1 MNWHSIATH
10 RYAIPMLFVLL
21 WSTGFTMSKLG
32 LPYSEP
38 ATFLTLR
45 FFLAASILVLLL
57 FLLKGSQVLEPMQ
70 YVHCAIVGLLL
81 HATYLGGVF
90 AAIHRGMDAGLAA
103 LIVSLQPPL
112 TVLLGALF
120 LGEALTRLKVA
131 GTLLGLL
138 GVTLVL
144 VERGIGIE
152 GVEIVGLVMCVAA
165 LFGISV
171 GTIYQKKYV
180 VNVPQIPSVCTQYI
194 AAAAVLLPVAQMTET
209 MHIEWTTTF
218 VFALAWLVLILSLG
232 AVFILMVMIR
242 TGEVSRVASYI
253 YLVPPFVAIEAYF
266 MFDEKLTLVAI
277 LGIVLCIVGVAMVTR
292 VMPKRNV

>member
-1 MNWHSIATH
+1 
-10 RYAIPMLFVLL
+10 
-21 WSTGFTMSKLG
+21 MSKLG